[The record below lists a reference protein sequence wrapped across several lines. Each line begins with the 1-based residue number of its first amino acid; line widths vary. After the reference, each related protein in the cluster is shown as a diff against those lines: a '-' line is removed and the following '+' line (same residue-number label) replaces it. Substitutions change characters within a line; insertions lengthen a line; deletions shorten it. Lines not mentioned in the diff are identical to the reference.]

1 MPKKRKQY
9 PLEHWRR
16 MVDLVRSGRLDPWR
30 RFKFVRAHRAAFS
43 VREESPSSFARK
55 NARLFLATLVVAGS
69 LSSDPLSGQVMLG
82 ARGGLF
88 MGRESGGLEG
98 GVFLERRLGWKETAV
113 VLDAFVSA
121 ARIDRTS
128 NDLGVALLFKA
139 GTGGPRSIHLF
150 LGPVVGRTRRPQPV
164 DNKAFLGL
172 RTGGGFAMQVGES
185 SKLSVDV
192 ETFWGA
198 GEAVSYSAAKLGVA
212 FPVG

>member
-1 MPKKRKQY
+1 M
-9 PLEHWRR
+9 
-16 MVDLVRSGRLDPWR
+16 
-30 RFKFVRAHRAAFS
+30 RAHRAAFPMQ
-43 VREESPSSFARK
+43 EERPSSFARK
-55 NARLFLATLVVAGS
+55 RARLFLAALVVAGS

-82 ARGGLF
+82 ARGGIF
-88 MGRESGGLEG
+88 MGREGGGLEG

-113 VLDAFVSA
+113 VVDAFVSA

-150 LGPVVGRTRRPQPV
+150 LGPVVGRTRRQV
-164 DNKAFLGL
+164 SVNNKAFLGL

-185 SKLSVDV
+185 AKLSLDV

-198 GEAVSYSAAKLGVA
+198 GDAVSYSAAKLGVA